1 MPQCP
6 YYPGVRIKRAFRE
19 NVRNTCFI
27 DTKTKADS
35 FTNQGSVEV
44 CGKAVNRGGGLGMEI
59 PCVYIFDGPRKH
71 MDLLEQYQTF
81 VTTQQYER
89 RMILAVQLAASKQR
103 QRGRRLRTVTETK
116 SQGNETCVT
125 GGRKLYV
132 VQESNTERKIKICHA
147 ALLLFFVQYCNKI
160 LFTRKNLSLTVVR
173 IKMVNFRKNI

>member
-1 MPQCP
+1 MFHRQQT
-6 YYPGVRIKRAFRE
+6 VLR
-19 NVRNTCFI
+19 
-27 DTKTKADS
+27 TKDRQKYVERQS
-35 FTNQGSVEV
+35 IGVEV
-44 CGKAVNRGGGLGMEI
+44 LVWKYHVFTFLMVLGNTWI
-59 PCVYIFDGPRKH
+59 YLNND
-71 MDLLEQYQTF
+71 QTF

-103 QRGRRLRTVTETK
+103 QRGRRLRTVTGTK